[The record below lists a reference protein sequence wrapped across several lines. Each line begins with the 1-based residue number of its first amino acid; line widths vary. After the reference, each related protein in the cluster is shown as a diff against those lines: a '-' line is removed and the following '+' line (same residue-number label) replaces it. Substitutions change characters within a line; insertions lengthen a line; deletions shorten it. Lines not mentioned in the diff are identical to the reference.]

1 MFTAIRTPSE
11 RLRDAN
17 PVAEFWRCLSLAGET
32 PPVLGTMEAL
42 LAALRAVPGVTGAA
56 VAVDPVQAA
65 AQDATWETE
74 SPWCLTWSG
83 TGGEAVWSAP
93 AGGWPALQAVLGNR
107 GAWAQAPFGGAVTAV
122 PVGTPGGPAV
132 LALVVTGEPG
142 TEVEAERR
150 RALVPVA
157 ASAVAA
163 LSSLAT
169 LSALQAE
176 IVRLAGE
183 NYALG
188 RLNRLQG
195 RFVAMASHDFK
206 TPLTA
211 ITAYTEVLL
220 GQVGNDAFPH
230 AGEFLGVIRTEAGRL
245 LRMVDRILDFTRVE
259 FGPQLMTLQPIVLTD
274 LVHEAVRALAPG
286 AAARGLQVAVEAP
299 AFLPRA
305 EVDADLI
312 RQVVVNLLGNAV
324 KYTPAGGHIRIVLA
338 EEEASVA
345 VSVQD
350 DGPGIPS
357 EDIRRIFREFY
368 RAEGATQQTEGS
380 GLGLSIARHIVQ
392 LHGGHIE
399 ARRLPQGGSEFRFL
413 LPKELGDLAAL
424 PQVTGL
430 QVSPEKASQVISVV
444 LRTVAELTGSP
455 AVVLML
461 GDGRGALVPV
471 GSLGLR
477 QDTRRLR
484 PVILTE
490 SWQRFLLDGRA
501 QPDLGSI
508 GGDLN
513 LGPAADLTE
522 RLYCP
527 LVDGDEPLGLIVA
540 GRRAGEAGYDEPER
554 QQLEVLARIIT
565 TALRNL
571 EGNESRVLEAL
582 QVLLQTRRTGIPTS
596 TPGALH
602 LIARLA
608 RALGLAAPDIR
619 RLLYAATLHD
629 AGMARVEDEIVLGAA
644 PLSWDERDEVDRHV
658 EQGCEFV
665 APLLPDPAVRGI
677 IRHHHER
684 IDGTGHPDGLA
695 GDRIPLGARILAVAD
710 AWYSLTQDRPFRSGL
725 EPAAALAEIR
735 AHAGTQFDPRIV
747 ETFAALM
754 ATTDGA
760 PSVS

>member
-1 MFTAIRTPSE
+1 MQTITSTPSE
-11 RLRDAN
+11 RARDVNA
-17 PVAEFWRCLSLAGET
+17 VAEFWSRLSLAGES
-32 PPVLGTMEAL
+32 PLVVDTMEA
-42 LAALRAVPGVTGAA
+42 ALESLRLVPGSAGVA
-56 VAVDPVQAA
+56 VAIDPLQAA
-65 AQDATWETE
+65 ALDATWDTGR
-74 SPWCLTWSG
+74 PWCLATAPDGSSG
-83 TGGEAVWSAP
+83 WSAP
-93 AGGWPALQAVLGNR
+93 AGGWPAVRSAAAGRSN
-107 GAWAQAPFGGAVTAV
+107 WSQAPLAGAVTVVAAGEP
-122 PVGTPGGPAV
+122 PVMVLAMAGEAGPAADAARRQV
-132 LALVVTGEPG
+132 LA
-142 TEVEAERR
+142 
-150 RALVPVA
+150 PVA
-157 ASAVAA
+157 ASAMAA
-163 LSSLAT
+163 LSSLAA
-169 LSALQAE
+169 LAALQAE
-176 IVRLAGE
+176 VVRLAGE
-183 NYALG
+183 NHALG

-195 RFVAMASHDFK
+195 RFVAMASHDFNA
-206 TPLTA
+206 PLTA

-220 GQVGNDAFPH
+220 GQVGNEGFPH
-230 AGEFLGVIRTEAGRL
+230 AVEFLGVIRSESGRL

-259 FGPQLMTLQPIVLTD
+259 FGPQLMTLEPVELST
-274 LVHEAVRALAPG
+274 LVHEAVRALAPSSN
-286 AAARGLQVAVEAP
+286 ARGLQVAVEAP

-312 RQVVVNLLGNAV
+312 RQVIVNLLGNAV
-324 KYTPAGGHIRIVLA
+324 KYTPAGGHVRIVLS

-368 RAEGATQQTEGS
+368 RAEGAAQQAEGS

-413 LPKELGDLAAL
+413 VPKEMGELAAM

-430 QVSPEKASQVISVV
+430 QVSPEKASQLISVV
-444 LRTVAELTGSP
+444 LRTVAELSGSL

-477 QDTRRLR
+477 HETRRLR

-490 SWQRFLLDGRA
+490 AWRRFLLDGRA
-501 QPDLGSI
+501 QRDPGSI
-508 GGDLN
+508 VGDLN
-513 LGPAADLTE
+513 LGASGDMEE

-527 LVDGDEPLGLIVA
+527 LVDGEEPVGVIIA
-540 GRRAGEAGYDEPER
+540 GRRTGEAGYGAPER

-565 TALRNL
+565 TALRHF
-571 EGNESRVLEAL
+571 EGNEQRVLEAL

-596 TPGALH
+596 TPEALH
-602 LIARLA
+602 LVARLA
-608 RALGLAAPDIR
+608 RSLGLGVPDAR

-658 EQGCEFV
+658 EQGCDLV
-665 APLLPDPAVRGI
+665 APLLPDPAVRSL

-684 IDGTGHPDGLA
+684 MDGSGHPDGLS
-695 GDRIPLGARILAVAD
+695 GESIPLGARILAVVD
-710 AWYSLTQDRPFRSGL
+710 AWFSLTKDRPFRTGL
-725 EPAAALAEIR
+725 DPAAAMAEIR
-735 AHAGTQFDPRIV
+735 ANVGTQFDPHV
-747 ETFAALM
+747 VDAFEELM
-754 ATTDGA
+754 ATPESGTT
-760 PSVS
+760 